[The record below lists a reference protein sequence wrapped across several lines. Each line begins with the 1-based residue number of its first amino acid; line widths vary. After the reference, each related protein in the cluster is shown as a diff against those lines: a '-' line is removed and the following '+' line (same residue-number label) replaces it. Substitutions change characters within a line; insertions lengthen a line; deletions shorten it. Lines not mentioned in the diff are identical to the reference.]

1 MRRKTALIKAPK
13 AEPIVE
19 VLRGALPDHKNKP
32 ATERGF
38 DLLAFLL
45 EARFLPAEQRRDL
58 LRACPET
65 VHISRALTAIFLK
78 QGCLHCPPPDASVAI
93 AARMRKRGMSW
104 QDVYALAAPHAK
116 SPAERKQFN
125 LAVRWKLGR
134 LNRPERKPSPANE
147 YGAGGFCR
155 KCYAALSKQIREII
169 KHSPAVVHSDPV
181 EQTIALTL
189 REDSAA
195 ILLSCNEAEHQ
206 KIRKIALQ
214 RYTELRKGE
223 ITITN

>member
-1 MRRKTALIKAPK
+1 
-13 AEPIVE
+13 
-19 VLRGALPDHKNKP
+19 
-32 ATERGF
+32 
-38 DLLAFLL
+38 LL
-45 EARFLPAEQRRDL
+45 EARFLPAEQRREL

-65 VHISRALTAIFLK
+65 VHVSRALTAIFLK

-93 AARMRKRGMSW
+93 AARMRKRRMSW

-125 LAVRWKLGR
+125 RAVRWKLGR
-134 LNRPERKPSPANE
+134 LNRPERKSATE

-169 KHSPAVVHSDPV
+169 KQSPALQGRNTF
-181 EQTIALTL
+181 EETIALTL

-195 ILLSCNEAEHQ
+195 LLLSCNEAEHQ